1 MSGPQLGSGPA
12 RNWARLSVESQA
24 HSAYS
29 SDLLGVGLTQDWA
42 CSNLGRSRPGELL
55 GSHLGSGGPAVAVA
69 GVASGGDGLTVLGCV
84 ADG

>member
-12 RNWARLSVESQA
+12 RNWAHLSVERQA

-29 SDLLGVGLTQDWA
+29 LDLLGVGLTQDWA

-55 GSHLGSGGPAVAVA
+55 GSHLGSVKVA
-69 GVASGGDGLTVLGCV
+69 GMG
-84 ADG
+84 